1 MKKKW
6 IKIAAL
12 TMACTMMAA
21 SLSGCGAR
29 AEATNQEIEN
39 GETIIVTESSIPSD
53 GEDEIASTEVVGGTE
68 TETFAGAEDDNI
80 VLYAEI
86 GTAQY
91 IGQDDKTFENMDV
104 AFAATEDI
112 PLFNGRGQE
121 VGYLKEGG
129 HVTVTESVP
138 TNDWARFENPIAG
151 TGYDYLYIMKSTFP
165 DEDVVIV
172 TADDL
177 KQRIIDAMNN
187 RAYELPTVLD
197 APTDDM
203 EVFECRMEKEYSNDL
218 DVNYW
223 INQNFYI
230 NDNAHRLLGLYMTY
244 CVECQE
250 DGDGI
255 ICKVYYK
262 DLHEAFVEDFSK

>member
-53 GEDEIASTEVVGGTE
+53 GEDEITSTEIIGGNDE
-68 TETFAGAEDDNI
+68 APAEFAGAENEDI

-91 IGQDDKTFENMDV
+91 IGQDDKTFESMDV

-138 TNDWARFENPIAG
+138 TNDWARFENPITG
-151 TGYDYLYIMKSTFP
+151 TDYDYLYIMKSTFP

-223 INQNFYI
+223 IRQSFHTEEFN
-230 NDNAHRLLGLYMTY
+230 LGRYMTY
-244 CVECQE
+244 YVECQD

-262 DLHEAFVEDFSK
+262 DLHESFVENYSK